1 MHPPPEAKNLK
12 PKTYNLKPNKMA
24 RNLINRYVWLVDTIS
39 RYGRI
44 SLKDLNAAWLRSDIS
59 EGKPL
64 ARRTFFHYRDGV
76 QEMFDINIMCDKSTF
91 EYYIDNPGGES
102 NARLLSWL
110 VDSVSMSGTLSNAH
124 DVSGRIMLENVPSAR
139 QHLPVIIDALKQNRR
154 IAFSYKSYT
163 RSRPTDGIVL
173 EPYFVKIFKQLWYVI
188 GLNVK
193 DGVIKTY
200 ALDRI
205 SQLNLLQD
213 TFVMP
218 DDINPSEFF
227 KDCFG
232 IITNQNTPKR
242 IVLRVEPTQAK
253 YFRALPLHSSQQEEV
268 HDQYSIFTY
277 QMRIT
282 YDLKEELM
290 SHGASI
296 EVLEPKELQA
306 LIRTELEQ
314 ALNNYK

>member
-1 MHPPPEAKNLK
+1 
-12 PKTYNLKPNKMA
+12 MA

-44 SLKDLNAAWLRSDIS
+44 TLKDLNEAWLRSDIS

-76 QEMFDINIMCDKSTF
+76 EEMFDINIQCDKSTF
-91 EYYIDNPGGES
+91 EYYIDDTGEEN
-102 NARLLSWL
+102 NARLRSWL

-139 QHLPVIIDALKQNRR
+139 EHLPVIIDALKQNRR
-154 IAFSYKSYT
+154 IRFSYKSYT
-163 RSRPTDGIVL
+163 RSQPTDGILL

-188 GLNVK
+188 GMNVK
-193 DGVIKTY
+193 DKQIKTY
-200 ALDRI
+200 SLDRI
-205 SQLNLLQD
+205 SSLNILQD
-213 TFVMP
+213 TFDMP
-218 DDINPSEFF
+218 EEVKPSEFF

-232 IITNQNTPKR
+232 IITNRNSAKR

-268 HDQYSIFTY
+268 HDNYSIFTY
-277 QMRIT
+277 RMRIT

-296 EVLEPKELQA
+296 EVLAPQELKT
-306 LIRTELEQ
+306 LIRTELEE
-314 ALNNYK
+314 ALKNYQ

>member
-1 MHPPPEAKNLK
+1 
-12 PKTYNLKPNKMA
+12 MA

-44 SLKDLNAAWLRSDIS
+44 TLKDLNDAWLRSEIS

-76 QEMFDINIMCDKSTF
+76 EEMFDINIQCDKSTF
-91 EYYIDNPGGES
+91 EYYIDDAGGES
-102 NARLLSWL
+102 SARLRSWL
-110 VDSVSMSGTLSNAH
+110 VDSVSMSDMLRSAQ
-124 DVSGRIMLENVPSAR
+124 DISGRIILENVPSAR
-139 QHLPVIIDALKQNRR
+139 EHLPVIIDAMKQKRR
-154 IAFSYKSYT
+154 ISFSYKSYT
-163 RSRPTDGIVL
+163 RSRPTDGIQL

-188 GLNVK
+188 DLNVK
-193 DGVIKTY
+193 DGLIKTY
-200 ALDRI
+200 ALDRM
-205 SQLNLLQD
+205 SRLNLLQE
-213 TFVMP
+213 TFEMP
-218 DDINPSEFF
+218 EDVNPSEFF

-232 IITNQNTPKR
+232 IITNRNSAKR

-268 HDQYSIFTY
+268 HDNYSLFTY
-277 QMRIT
+277 NMRIT

-296 EVLEPKELQA
+296 EVLEPKELKT

-314 ALNNYK
+314 ALKNYQ

>member
-1 MHPPPEAKNLK
+1 
-12 PKTYNLKPNKMA
+12 MA

-44 SLKDLNAAWLRSDIS
+44 TLKDLNAAWLRSEIS

-76 QEMFDINIMCDKSTF
+76 EEMFDINIQCDKSTF
-91 EYYIDNPGGES
+91 EYYIDDSGGED

-110 VDSVSMSGTLSNAH
+110 VDSVSMSGTLSNAR
-124 DVSGRIMLENVPSAR
+124 DISSRIMLENVPSAR
-139 QHLPVIIDALKQNRR
+139 EHLPVVIDALKQNRR
-154 IAFSYKSYT
+154 IRFSYKSYT
-163 RSRPTDGIVL
+163 RALPTDGIVL

-193 DGVIKTY
+193 DNQIKTY
-200 ALDRI
+200 SLDRM
-205 SQLNLLQD
+205 SNLNMLQD
-213 TFVMP
+213 SFVMP
-218 DDINPSEFF
+218 NDINPSEFF

-232 IITNQNTPKR
+232 IITNQNSAKR

-277 QMRIT
+277 KMRIT

-290 SHGASI
+290 SHGATI
-296 EVLEPKELQA
+296 EVLEPQELKTLILTELQ
-306 LIRTELEQ
+306 Q
-314 ALNNYK
+314 ALKNYQ

>member
-1 MHPPPEAKNLK
+1 
-12 PKTYNLKPNKMA
+12 MA
-24 RNLINRYVWLVDTIS
+24 RNMINRYVWLVDTIS

-44 SLKDLNAAWLRSDIS
+44 TLKDLNAAWLRSEIS

-76 QEMFDINIMCDKSTF
+76 EEMFDINILCDKATF
-91 EYYIDNPGGES
+91 EYYIDDTGGEE

-110 VDSVSMSGTLSNAH
+110 VDSVSMSGTLSNAR
-124 DVSGRIMLENVPSAR
+124 DISSRIMLENVPSAR
-139 QHLPVIIDALKQNRR
+139 EHLPVVIDALKQNRR
-154 IAFSYKSYT
+154 IRFSYKSYT
-163 RSRPTDGIVL
+163 RALPTDGIVL

-193 DGVIKTY
+193 DNLIKTY
-200 ALDRI
+200 SLDRM
-205 SQLNLLQD
+205 SNLNLLQD
-213 TFVMP
+213 SFVMP
-218 DDINPSEFF
+218 DNINPSEFF

-232 IITNQNTPKR
+232 IITNQNSAKR

-268 HDQYSIFTY
+268 HDQYSIFSY
-277 QMRIT
+277 RMRIT

-296 EVLEPKELQA
+296 EVLEPQELKT

-314 ALNNYK
+314 ALNNYQ

>member
-1 MHPPPEAKNLK
+1 
-12 PKTYNLKPNKMA
+12 MA
-24 RNLINRYVWLVDTIS
+24 RNMINRYVWLVDTIS

-44 SLKDLNAAWLRSDIS
+44 TLKDLNAAWLRSEIS

-76 QEMFDINIMCDKSTF
+76 EEMFDINIQCDKATF
-91 EYYIDNPGGES
+91 EYYIDDTGGEE

-110 VDSVSMSGTLSNAH
+110 VDSVSMSGTLSNAR
-124 DVSGRIMLENVPSAR
+124 DISSRILLENVPSAR
-139 QHLPVIIDALKQNRR
+139 EHLPVVIDALKQNRR
-154 IAFSYKSYT
+154 IRFSYKSYT
-163 RSRPTDGIVL
+163 RALPTDGIVL

-193 DGVIKTY
+193 DNLIKTY
-200 ALDRI
+200 SLDRM
-205 SQLNLLQD
+205 SNLNLLQD
-213 TFVMP
+213 SFVMP
-218 DDINPSEFF
+218 DNINPSEFF

-232 IITNQNTPKR
+232 IITNQNSAKR

-253 YFRALPLHSSQQEEV
+253 YFRALPLHRSQQEEV

-277 QMRIT
+277 RMRIT

-296 EVLEPKELQA
+296 EVLEPQELKT
-306 LIRTELEQ
+306 LIRTEIEQ
-314 ALNNYK
+314 ALKNYQ

>member
-1 MHPPPEAKNLK
+1 
-12 PKTYNLKPNKMA
+12 MA

-44 SLKDLNAAWLRSDIS
+44 TFPDLNRVWINSPIS

-76 QEMFDINIMCDKSTF
+76 EEMFAISIKCDKATF
-91 EYYIDNPGGES
+91 EYYIVNDGEEN
-102 NARLLSWL
+102 NARLRSWL
-110 VDSVSMSGTLSNAH
+110 VDSVSMSGMLSNAH
-124 DVSGRIMLENVPSAR
+124 DISERIMLENVPSAR
-139 QHLPVIIDALKQNRR
+139 EHLPVIIDALKQNRR
-154 IAFSYKSYT
+154 IRFSYKSYV
-163 RSRPTDGIVL
+163 RALPTDGIVL

-193 DGVIKTY
+193 DGQIKTY
-200 ALDRI
+200 SLDRI

-213 TFVMP
+213 TFTMP
-218 DDINPSEFF
+218 AGIKPSEFF

-232 IITNQNTPKR
+232 IITNQNSPKR

-268 HDQYSIFTY
+268 HDNYSIFSY
-277 QMRIT
+277 VMRIT

-296 EVLEPKELQA
+296 EVLEPKELKT
-306 LIRTELEQ
+306 LIRTELQQ
-314 ALNNYK
+314 ALNNYQ

>member
-1 MHPPPEAKNLK
+1 
-12 PKTYNLKPNKMA
+12 MA

-44 SLKDLNAAWLRSDIS
+44 TLKDLNAAWLRSEIS

-76 QEMFDINIMCDKSTF
+76 EEMFDINIQCDKSTF
-91 EYYIDNPGGES
+91 EYYIDDSGGEN
-102 NARLLSWL
+102 NARLRSWV
-110 VDSVSMSGTLSNAH
+110 VDSVSMSGTLSNAR

-139 QHLPVIIDALKQNRR
+139 EHLPVVIDAMKQNRR
-154 IAFSYKSYT
+154 IRFSYKSYT
-163 RSRPTDGIVL
+163 RSLPTDGIVL

-188 GLNVK
+188 GFNINGK
-193 DGVIKTY
+193 QIKTY

-205 SQLNLLQD
+205 SNLNILQD

-218 DDINPSEFF
+218 NDVNPSDFF

-232 IITNQNTPKR
+232 IITNRNSAKR

-253 YFRALPLHSSQQEEV
+253 YFRALPLHSSQQEVV
-268 HDQYSIFTY
+268 HDDYSIFTY
-277 QMRIT
+277 KMRIT
-282 YDLKEELM
+282 YDLKEEIM
-290 SHGASI
+290 SHGATI
-296 EVLEPKELQA
+296 EVLEPKELKT
-306 LIRTELEQ
+306 LIHNELEQ
-314 ALNNYK
+314 ALKNYQ

>member
-1 MHPPPEAKNLK
+1 
-12 PKTYNLKPNKMA
+12 MA

-44 SLKDLNAAWLRSDIS
+44 TLKDLNAAWLRSEIS

-76 QEMFDINIMCDKSTF
+76 EEMFDINIKCDKATF
-91 EYYIDNPGGES
+91 EYYIDDKDGED
-102 NARLLSWL
+102 NARLRSWL
-110 VDSVSMSGTLSNAH
+110 VDSVSMSGTLSNAR
-124 DVSGRIMLENVPSAR
+124 DISSRIMLENVPSAR
-139 QHLPVIIDALKQNRR
+139 EHLPVVIDALKQNRR
-154 IAFSYKSYT
+154 IRFSYKSYT
-163 RSRPTDGIVL
+163 RALPTDGIVL

-193 DGVIKTY
+193 DGQVKTY
-200 ALDRI
+200 SLDRM
-205 SQLNLLQD
+205 SNLNLLQD
-213 TFVMP
+213 LFDMP
-218 DDINPSEFF
+218 ENVNPSEFF

-232 IITNQNTPKR
+232 IITNQNSAKR

-268 HDQYSIFTY
+268 HDNYSIFTY
-277 QMRIT
+277 RMRIT

-296 EVLEPKELQA
+296 EVLEPQELKT

-314 ALNNYK
+314 ALKNYQ

>member
-1 MHPPPEAKNLK
+1 
-12 PKTYNLKPNKMA
+12 MA

-44 SLKDLNAAWLRSDIS
+44 TLKDLNQVWLRSPIS

-76 QEMFDINIMCDKSTF
+76 EEMFDINIQCDKSTF
-91 EYYIDNPGGES
+91 EYYIDDSGNES
-102 NARLLSWL
+102 NARLRSWL
-110 VDSVSMSGTLSNAH
+110 VDSVSMSGMLSNAH
-124 DVSGRIMLENVPSAR
+124 DISERIMLENVPSAR
-139 QHLPVIIDALKQNRR
+139 EHLPVIIDAMKQNRR
-154 IAFSYKSYT
+154 IRFSYKSYT
-163 RSRPTDGIVL
+163 RSLPTNGIVL

-188 GLNVK
+188 GMNVNE
-193 DGVIKTY
+193 GVVKTY
-200 ALDRI
+200 SLDRI
-205 SQLNLLQD
+205 SSLNLLQE

-232 IITNQNTPKR
+232 IITNKNSAKR

-253 YFRALPLHSSQQEEV
+253 YFRALPLHHSQQEEV
-268 HDQYSIFTY
+268 HDHYSVFFY
-277 QMRIT
+277 KMRIT
-282 YDLKEELM
+282 YDLKEEIM

-296 EVLEPKELQA
+296 EVLEPKELKM
-306 LIRTELEQ
+306 LIRNEMEN
-314 ALNNYK
+314 ALAHYD

>member
-1 MHPPPEAKNLK
+1 
-12 PKTYNLKPNKMA
+12 MA

-44 SLKDLNAAWLRSDIS
+44 TLKDLNAAWLRSEIS

-76 QEMFDINIMCDKSTF
+76 EEMFDINIKCDKATF
-91 EYYIDNPGGES
+91 EYYIDDKDEED
-102 NARLLSWL
+102 NARLRSWL
-110 VDSVSMSGTLSNAH
+110 VDSVSMSGTLSNAR
-124 DVSGRIMLENVPSAR
+124 DISSRIMLENVPSAR
-139 QHLPVIIDALKQNRR
+139 EHLPVVIDALKQNRR
-154 IAFSYKSYT
+154 IRFSYKSYT
-163 RSRPTDGIVL
+163 RALPTDGIVL

-193 DGVIKTY
+193 DGQIKTY
-200 ALDRI
+200 SLDRM
-205 SQLNLLQD
+205 SNLNLLQD
-213 TFVMP
+213 LFDMP
-218 DDINPSEFF
+218 ENVNPSEFF

-232 IITNQNTPKR
+232 IITNQNSAKR

-268 HDQYSIFTY
+268 HDNYSIFTY
-277 QMRIT
+277 KMRIT

-296 EVLEPKELQA
+296 EVMEPQELKTLILTELQ
-306 LIRTELEQ
+306 Q

>member
-1 MHPPPEAKNLK
+1 
-12 PKTYNLKPNKMA
+12 MA

-44 SLKDLNAAWLRSDIS
+44 TFPDLNRVWINSPIS

-64 ARRTFFHYRDGV
+64 ARRTFFHYRDAV
-76 QEMFDINIMCDKSTF
+76 EEMFAISIKCDKATF
-91 EYYIDNPGGES
+91 EYYIVNDGEEN
-102 NARLLSWL
+102 NARLRSWL
-110 VDSVSMSGTLSNAH
+110 VDSVSMSGMLSNAH
-124 DVSGRIMLENVPSAR
+124 DISERIMLENVPSAR
-139 QHLPVIIDALKQNRR
+139 EHLPVIIDALKQNRR
-154 IAFSYKSYT
+154 IRFSYKSYV
-163 RSRPTDGIVL
+163 RALPTDGIVL

-193 DGVIKTY
+193 DGQIKTY
-200 ALDRI
+200 SLDRI

-213 TFVMP
+213 TFTMP
-218 DDINPSEFF
+218 AGIKPSEFF

-232 IITNQNTPKR
+232 IITNQNSPKR

-253 YFRALPLHSSQQEEV
+253 YFRALPLHRSQQEEV
-268 HDQYSIFTY
+268 HDNYSIFSY
-277 QMRIT
+277 VMRIT

-296 EVLEPKELQA
+296 EVLEPKELKT
-306 LIRTELEQ
+306 LIRTELQQ
-314 ALNNYK
+314 ALNNYQ

>member
-1 MHPPPEAKNLK
+1 
-12 PKTYNLKPNKMA
+12 MA

-44 SLKDLNAAWLRSDIS
+44 TLKDLNAAWLRSEIS

-76 QEMFDINIMCDKSTF
+76 EEMFDINIKCDKATF
-91 EYYIDNPGGES
+91 EYYIDDKDGED
-102 NARLLSWL
+102 NARLRSWL
-110 VDSVSMSGTLSNAH
+110 VDSVSMSGTLSNAR
-124 DVSGRIMLENVPSAR
+124 DISSRIMLENVPSAR
-139 QHLPVIIDALKQNRR
+139 EHLPVVIDALKQNRR
-154 IAFSYKSYT
+154 IRFSYKSYT
-163 RSRPTDGIVL
+163 RALPTDGIVL

-193 DGVIKTY
+193 DGLIKTY
-200 ALDRI
+200 SLDRM
-205 SQLNLLQD
+205 SNLNLLQD
-213 TFVMP
+213 LYDMP
-218 DDINPSEFF
+218 ENVNPSEFF

-232 IITNQNTPKR
+232 IITNQNSAKR

-268 HDQYSIFTY
+268 HDNYSIFTY
-277 QMRIT
+277 KMRIT

-296 EVLEPKELQA
+296 EVLEPQELKT

>member
-1 MHPPPEAKNLK
+1 
-12 PKTYNLKPNKMA
+12 MA

-44 SLKDLNAAWLRSDIS
+44 TLKDLNDAWLRSDIS

-76 QEMFDINIMCDKSTF
+76 EEMFDINIQCDKSTF
-91 EYYIDNPGGES
+91 EYYIDDAGGENS
-102 NARLLSWL
+102 ARLRSWL
-110 VDSVSMSGTLSNAH
+110 VDSVSMSDMLRSAQ
-124 DVSGRIMLENVPSAR
+124 DISGRIILENVPSAR
-139 QHLPVIIDALKQNRR
+139 EHLPVIIDAMKQKRR
-154 IAFSYKSYT
+154 ISFSYKSYT

-193 DGVIKTY
+193 EGKMKTY
-200 ALDRI
+200 ALDRM
-205 SQLNLLQD
+205 SNLSLLQE
-213 TFVMP
+213 TFEMP
-218 DDINPSEFF
+218 DDVNPSEFF

-232 IITNQNTPKR
+232 IITNRNSAKH

-253 YFRALPLHSSQQEEV
+253 YFRALPLHNSQQEEV
-268 HDQYSIFTY
+268 HDDYSLFSY
-277 QMRIT
+277 KMRIT

-296 EVLEPKELQA
+296 EVLEPKELKT

-314 ALNNYK
+314 ALKNYQ

>member
-1 MHPPPEAKNLK
+1 
-12 PKTYNLKPNKMA
+12 MA
-24 RNLINRYVWLVDTIS
+24 RNLVNRYVWLVDTIS

-44 SLKDLNAAWLRSDIS
+44 TLKDLNKAWLRSEIS

-76 QEMFDINIMCDKSTF
+76 EEMFDINIQCDKSTF
-91 EYYIDNPGGES
+91 EYYIDTSGEEH
-102 NARLLSWL
+102 NARLQSWL
-110 VDSVSMSGTLSNAH
+110 VDSVSISGMLSGAH
-124 DVSGRIMLENVPSAR
+124 DISGRIMLENVPSAR
-139 QHLPVIIDALKQNRR
+139 QYLPVVIDALKQNRR
-154 IAFSYKSYT
+154 ISFSYKSYT

-193 DGVIKTY
+193 DKQVKTY
-200 ALDRI
+200 SLDRM

-218 DDINPSEFF
+218 EDVNPSEFF

-232 IITNQNTPKR
+232 IITNRNRPKR

-268 HDQYSIFTY
+268 HDDYSVITY

-296 EVLEPKELQA
+296 EVLEPQELKL
-306 LIRTELEQ
+306 LIRNELEQ
-314 ALNNYK
+314 ALKNYD

>member
-1 MHPPPEAKNLK
+1 
-12 PKTYNLKPNKMA
+12 MA

-44 SLKDLNAAWLRSDIS
+44 TLKDLNEVWLRSPIS

-76 QEMFDINIMCDKSTF
+76 EEMFDINIQCDKSTF
-91 EYYIDNPGGES
+91 EYYIDDSGNES
-102 NARLLSWL
+102 NARLRSWL
-110 VDSVSMSGTLSNAH
+110 VDSVSMSGMLSNAH
-124 DVSGRIMLENVPSAR
+124 DISERIMLENVPSAR
-139 QHLPVIIDALKQNRR
+139 EHLPVIIDAMKQNRR
-154 IAFSYKSYT
+154 IRFSYKSYT
-163 RSRPTDGIVL
+163 RSLPTNGIVL

-188 GLNVK
+188 GMNVNE
-193 DGVIKTY
+193 GVVKTY
-200 ALDRI
+200 SLDRI
-205 SQLNLLQD
+205 SSLNLLQE

-232 IITNQNTPKR
+232 IITNKNSAKR

-253 YFRALPLHSSQQEEV
+253 YFRALPLHHSQQEEV
-268 HDQYSIFTY
+268 HDHYSVFSY
-277 QMRIT
+277 KMRIT
-282 YDLKEELM
+282 YDLKEEIM

-296 EVLEPKELQA
+296 EVLEPKELKM
-306 LIRTELEQ
+306 LIRNEMEN
-314 ALNNYK
+314 ALAHYD